1 MLAIARGL
9 MGNPR
14 VLLLDEP
21 TAGMSPAETAAM
33 TRTVG
38 ALPAAMTL
46 LIIEHDMDTAL
57 DLADRITVLHYGR
70 VIVEGTRAE
79 VVADP
84 KTREVYLGH

>member
-1 MLAIARGL
+1 M
-9 MGNPR
+9 
-14 VLLLDEP
+14 
-21 TAGMSPAETAAM
+21 
-33 TRTVG
+33 
-38 ALPAAMTL
+38 
-46 LIIEHDMDTAL
+46 IEHDMDTAL